1 MTITLPG
8 SLTVAE
14 LATALDRPIPE
25 VAHELESMD
34 EPFGDSDVVPGRLAV
49 KVAKALG
56 LEARVEPRHQALE
69 HLYALET
76 HGEPTMPDG
85 RAGLIVTGV
94 VERLEDLDRQIESV
108 SQHWTVSRMPVID
121 RNVLRIAVFEL
132 ESDPELPT
140 AVIVSEA
147 VRLASTYST
156 ERSASFVNGVLSS
169 LAKAIRG

>member
-1 MTITLPG
+1 MTLTLPG

-14 LATALDRPIPE
+14 LASALDRSVPE
-25 VAHELESMD
+25 IAVELD
-34 EPFGDSDVVPGRLAV
+34 DLGEPSAENDLVPGQLAV
-49 KVAKALG
+49 RVARALG
-56 LEARVEPRHQALE
+56 IEARVEPRHQALE

-76 HGEPTMPDG
+76 HGDPPVPQG
-85 RAGLIVTGV
+85 RAGTIVAGV
-94 VERLEDLDRQIESV
+94 RDRLEDLDRRIESV
-108 SQHWTVSRMPVID
+108 SQHWTVSRMPVTD

-132 ESDPELPT
+132 ESDPDVPT
-140 AVIVSEA
+140 AVIVAEA